1 MHYKIIRFHDF
12 LTDVQNIQEYENNLF
27 EISSF
32 LHCML

>member
-1 MHYKIIRFHDF
+1 MHNKIIKFHDF
-12 LTDVQNIQEYENNLF
+12 LTNVQKIQEYEKNLF

>member
-1 MHYKIIRFHDF
+1 MQNKIIKFHDF
-12 LTDVQNIQEYENNLF
+12 LTDVQKIQEYENNVF